1 MKITAERS
9 WIVVRSLDPGLL
21 IAVAIGSFLRF
32 SRLGDY
38 DNSYYTATV
47 ASMLQSTHN
56 FLFAS
61 FDPAGVVM
69 VDKPPVSFWVQAL
82 PATILGVSKW
92 SVTLP
97 EAIIGT
103 LAIVIL
109 YGGIRTVFGRPAA
122 IVAALVLAVVPAS
135 VVIDSRNEPDS
146 LLSFTLL
153 LAALSVIR
161 AVQSG
166 RWRWLI
172 TFGVL
177 MGIGFNTKMLVAFIP
192 LPVFLLYYI
201 LAAKYP
207 IHRLIIRTT
216 SAVGVLLLVSMSW
229 VTMVALTPQV
239 DRPYVG
245 STTDNSIWTLVFE
258 YNGINRFTSF
268 IGPRPQQTAPQPLGQ
283 RPSDG
288 VVPRGQGIPQPIQLP
303 AMNPE
308 AQNTGFLGLFSNP
321 LANQLGWLLPVGVLS
336 LMLAFVPSLPEE
348 VYRRPSELIRVL
360 RASPVAAQA
369 MLWGGWLATGLAV
382 FGLANSTTTHP
393 YYLVGVAVPLAAT
406 IGIGAS
412 LLLSTFRDGSTLSWL
427 VVFILVSGAGAQVY
441 GSRATVGDWVI
452 AIVVSGTLLAVLVIT
467 IGLWRKLQTS
477 QLSVC
482 ALAVGASVLL
492 VIPLVS
498 SFNAGGR
505 IAGPGLGVPPSVLT
519 PQLPPREIQTANLSQ
534 FLMEDGSSTSGVT
547 LGTLNAR
554 EAAPFIVAGIPSI
567 AIGGFSGNDP
577 IFTIDSFRYMTA
589 TEGPRYFLMPRRP
602 TTDTRLGTAQEQ
614 ILGYIRNSWQD
625 ISRSAGLPFGT
636 LYTNPDW

>member
-1 MKITAERS
+1 MLNSRRF
-9 WIVVRSLDPGLL
+9 WIVVRHFDPGLL
-21 IAVAIGSFLRF
+21 VAAAIGFFLRF
-32 SRLGDY
+32 SRIGDY

-69 VDKPPVSFWVQAL
+69 VDKPPVSFWVQAI
-82 PATILGVSKW
+82 PAAILGVSKW
-92 SVTLP
+92 SVTFP

-109 YGGIRTVFGRPAA
+109 YLAIRTVFGRQAA

-146 LLSFTLL
+146 LLSFILL
-153 LAALSVIR
+153 LAALSVIS

-166 RWRWLI
+166 KWRWLI
-172 TFGVL
+172 IFGVL

-192 LPVFLLYYI
+192 LPAFLLYYF
-201 LAAKYP
+201 LAAKHP
-207 IHRLIIRTT
+207 IHQLVIRIT
-216 SAVGVLLLVSMSW
+216 SVVGVLLLVSMSW
-229 VTMVALTPQV
+229 VSMVALTPQG

-268 IGPRPQQTAPQPLGQ
+268 IGPRPQQVLPRPLGQ
-283 RPSDG
+283 RPSDA
-288 VVPRGQGIPQPIQLP
+288 VVPRGQGIPQPIQPP
-303 AMNPE
+303 AMNTE

-321 LANQLGWLLPVGVLS
+321 LANQLGWLLPAGVIS
-336 LMLAFVPSLPEE
+336 LMLAFVPAIPEE
-348 VYRRPSELIRVL
+348 VYRRPNELTRVL

-369 MLWGGWLATGLAV
+369 MLWGLWLVTGLAV
-382 FGLANSTTTHP
+382 FGLANATTTHP

-412 LLLSTFRDGSTLSWL
+412 FLLNTFRRGNTLSWL
-427 VVFILVSGAGAQVY
+427 VVFILVAVAGAQVY
-441 GSRATVGDWVI
+441 GASATVGDWVI
-452 AIVVSGTLLAVLVIT
+452 AIVVAGTLLAVLVIT
-467 IGLWRKLQTS
+467 IGLWRKLQTEP
-477 QLSVC
+477 LSVS
-482 ALAVGASVLL
+482 ALAVGASMLL

-498 SFNAGGR
+498 SFTAGGR
-505 IAGPGLGVPPSVLT
+505 IAGPSLGVTPVVSA
-519 PQLPPREIQTANLSQ
+519 PQLAQREMQTANLST
-534 FLMEDGSSTSGVT
+534 FLMEDSSSTSGIT

-554 EAAPFIVAGIPSI
+554 EAAPFIISGIPSI

-589 TEGPRYFLMPRRP
+589 TEGPRYFLMPRRL
-602 TTDTRLGTAQEQ
+602 TTDIRRGTPQEP
-614 ILGYIRNSWQD
+614 ILDYIRSYWPD
-625 ISRSAGLPFGT
+625 TSRSAGLPPGT
-636 LYTNPDW
+636 LYENPNWR

>member
-1 MKITAERS
+1 MRS
-9 WIVVRSLDPGLL
+9 FDLGLL
-21 IAVAIGSFLRF
+21 LAATIGAFLRF

-47 ASMLQSTHN
+47 ASMLQSAHN
-56 FLFAS
+56 FVFAS

-69 VDKPPVSFWVQAL
+69 VDKPPVSFWVQAV
-82 PATILGVSKW
+82 PASILGVSKW

-97 EAIIGT
+97 EAIMGT

-109 YGGIRTVFGRPAA
+109 YWAIRTVFGRLAA

-153 LAALSVIR
+153 LAAVSIVR
-161 AVQSG
+161 AVQTG
-166 RWRWLI
+166 KWRWLI
-172 TFGVL
+172 AFGVL

-192 LPVFLLYYI
+192 LPAFLLFYV
-201 LAAKYP
+201 LVAKYP
-207 IHRLIIRTT
+207 IHQLVMRTT
-216 SAVGVLLLVSMSW
+216 FVVGVLLFVSVSW
-229 VTMVALTPQV
+229 VTVVALTPSEN
-239 DRPYVG
+239 RPYVG
-245 STTDNSIWTLVFE
+245 STPDNSIWTLVFE

-268 IGPRPQQTAPQPLGQ
+268 IGPRPEQASPQPLGQ
-283 RPSDG
+283 RPSDA
-288 VVPRGQGIPQPIQLP
+288 VVPRGQGIPQPIQPP

-308 AQNTGFLGLFSNP
+308 AQDTGFLGLFSNP
-321 LANQLGWLLPVGVLS
+321 LANQLGWLLPVGVIL

-348 VYRRPSELIRVL
+348 VYRRPSELTRVL

-412 LLLSTFRDGSTLSWL
+412 LLLSTFRRGGTLSWL
-427 VVFILVSGAGAQVY
+427 VVFILVAGAGAQVY

-452 AIVVSGTLLAVLVIT
+452 AIVVAGTLLAVLVIT
-467 IGLWRKLQTS
+467 IGLWRKLQNEP
-477 QLSVC
+477 LSVG

-498 SFNAGGR
+498 SFTTGGR
-505 IAGPGLGVPPSVLT
+505 TAGPSLGVTPSVLA
-519 PQLPPREIQTANLSQ
+519 PQLAQREIQTANLSQ
-534 FLMEDGSSTSGVT
+534 FLMKDGSSTSGIT

-589 TEGPRYFLMPRRP
+589 TEGPRYFLMPRRL
-602 TTDTRLGTAQEQ
+602 TTDIRRGTPQEP
-614 ILGYIRNSWQD
+614 ILSYIRSNWPD
-625 ISRSAGLPFGT
+625 TSRSAGLPPGT
-636 LYTNPDW
+636 LYTNPNWR